1 MEINK
6 LRKEND
12 ELKEAEIKALQ
23 AKKEA
28 LQSLGGEVGGAKEEV
43 KEDAGKEDAKPE
55 SGGGEA
61 GAVEGSGEGEIS
73 TASGSPD
80 SGATS
85 EGVKLDLKG
94 KSDQA
99 KIAELQKVSRSLV
112 LN

>member
-28 LQSLGGEVGGAKEEV
+28 LQSLGGEAGGAKEEV

-55 SGGGEA
+55 SGGGEV

-99 KIAELQKVSRSLV
+99 KIAELQKVSRGLV